1 MTSLSKVGVI
11 TYFNFITGFQVV
23 LINEKLI
30 MLPQP
35 SQGRRHHRD
44 FILEAAAEVVTL
56 TME

>member
-30 MLPQP
+30 MFPQP
-35 SQGRRHHRD
+35 SQGRHHRD
-44 FILEAAAEVVTL
+44 FILEAAAEVVML